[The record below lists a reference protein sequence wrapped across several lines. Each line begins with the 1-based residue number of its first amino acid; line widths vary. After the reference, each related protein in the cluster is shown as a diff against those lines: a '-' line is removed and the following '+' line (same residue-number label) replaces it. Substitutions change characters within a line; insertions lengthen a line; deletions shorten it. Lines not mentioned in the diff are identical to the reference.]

1 MINRRTFVASA
12 SGLGLAGLAPSLARA
27 QQNVVRFMIPF
38 SAGTTPDILARAIGP
53 VLQERLGTTVVV
65 ENKAG
70 ASGIIGMKAVAQA
83 TDVNT
88 LMIVPGTSVS
98 LPFFYKDLDVDL
110 QRSFRP
116 ITHLASNSFVLVV
129 SNALPVNNFAE
140 FVAWVKNNPDS
151 FYASP
156 DNGTHHH
163 LFMELMLQSLGLKMK
178 HAPYKRTG
186 PAVVDLLAGQI
197 PAMFLPIQAAVP
209 LRDGGKLKILGSS
222 LRNRHPGF
230 PDIPALAELGV
241 KDFHADPWFG
251 VWGPPKM
258 SVEQADRMRAALAY
272 AIEQPAVSTTLGKQG
287 MLMRTGSAADLNR
300 QCKEEYDLWARVIKT
315 ANIKPQ

>member
-12 SGLGLAGLAPSLARA
+12 AACAMAGLTPSLAGA
-27 QQNVVRFMIPF
+27 QQNVIRLLIPF
-38 SAGTTPDILARAIGP
+38 SAATTPDILARAVGP

-83 TDVNT
+83 SDANT
-88 LMIVPGTSVS
+88 MMIVPATSVT
-98 LPFFYKDLDVDL
+98 LPFFYKDLDIDL

-116 ITHLASNSFVLVV
+116 ISHLASNSFVLVV
-129 SNALPVNNFAE
+129 SNSLPVNNFAE
-140 FVAWVKNNPDS
+140 FVTWVKNNPGS

-163 LFMELMLQSLGLKMK
+163 LFMELLLQSLGLKMK
-178 HAPYKRTG
+178 HAPYKRTA

-209 LRDGGKLKILGSS
+209 LRDGGKLKILGGS

-230 PDIPALAELGV
+230 PDIPALAEVGA
-241 KDFHADPWFG
+241 KDFNADPWFG
-251 VWGPPKM
+251 VWGSPKM
-258 SVEQADRMRAALAY
+258 TVEQADRMRAALAY
-272 AIEQPAVSTTLGKQG
+272 AIEQPSVSASLAKQG
-287 MLMRTGSAADLNR
+287 VLLRTSSAADLNR
-300 QCKEEYDLWARVIKT
+300 QAKDEYDLWARVIKS
-315 ANIKPQ
+315 ANITPQ